1 MYGQL
6 ESTVTVYFTQISL
19 YVNIYVVIYLPNN
32 VLETGTGAVFKRE
45 LVPGLTNVKSNREDR
60 REQYEGL

>member
-6 ESTVTVYFTQISL
+6 EGTVTVYFTQISL

-45 LVPGLTNVKSNREDR
+45 LPLASPM
-60 REQYEGL
+60 